1 MFEPSHRYVS
11 TLRSV
16 RERLQCWVRGEL
28 KDAARSEAAERGQS
42 LTTFVERAL
51 EAALPAAESG
61 TGNARERAGGAAS
74 SVRLVSGDGA

>member
-1 MFEPSHRYVS
+1 
-11 TLRSV
+11 V

-51 EAALPAAESG
+51 EAALPAANDSG
-61 TGNARERAGGAAS
+61 TGRARGERVGSVAS
-74 SVRLVSGDGA
+74 SLGDGA